1 MNIILTGMRGS
12 GKSKIGRLLAEKLG
26 REFIDLDAYIERFAN
41 KKITQLVEEHGWN
54 HFRDLEKKAAKEV
67 SQKDN
72 LVISTGGGTFVD
84 PENAEIMKENGT
96 VILLTADIDVLEER
110 IGRKNTRPALTTHEN
125 LKEELKE
132 IWEERKDIYKKNADY
147 VFDNSSQ
154 NPPESK
160 IGDIIE
166 MFHL

>member
-1 MNIILTGMRGS
+1 MRGS